1 MHNSL
6 GFSLFVAARYLRAR
20 RREAVISIITLISIA
35 GVSAGVMALVIALA
49 INNGFRSTLQRALLN
64 ATAHVNVEKKDP
76 ADSGIVGWRELL
88 PRLLGI
94 PHVVGAAPVLY
105 DTVML
110 SGPLQNQFAVIKGIN
125 TQYQPKVSDAL
136 AHLKAGNLQGL
147 DLDRTGGLPG
157 VILGSKLASD
167 TGMLMNAN
175 VTVFSSHGALA
186 PFGSKP
192 SIQRFK
198 VVGLFESG
206 FYEIDDHWA
215 YASLPAVQHFLGYD
229 TDVINSIEIK
239 LDDIFQASQV
249 GAAVEKVAGPQYAAI
264 TWQEQNKPLLN
275 AFKSER
281 IVTWITIGLIEMVAG
296 LNIFI
301 TLVMMVMEKYKDI
314 AVLMSMG
321 ARRSQIRN
329 VFMLQGV
336 LIGIAGSVIGLI
348 AGYTLCYVANRYRLI
363 PLDETVYALSFVP
376 FESSPF
382 DGIWIAAAAVAVSF
396 VATIYP
402 ARKATRITPVEVLRY
417 E

>member
-1 MHNSL
+1 MN
-6 GFSLFVAARYLRAR
+6 FSLFVAGRYLRAR
-20 RREAVISIITLISIA
+20 RREAVISIISVISVL
-35 GVSAGVMALVIALA
+35 GVAAGVMALVVALA
-49 INNGFRSTLQRALLN
+49 INSGFRSTLQRALLN
-64 ATAHVNVEKKDP
+64 ATAHINVEDKQNT
-76 ADSGIVGWRELL
+76 GITGWQELI
-88 PRLLGI
+88 PKLLQI

-105 DTVML
+105 GPVML
-110 SGPLQNQFAVIKGIN
+110 TGPSQSQFAELKGIR
-125 TQYQPKVSDAL
+125 TEYQPKVSDAL
-136 AHLKAGNLQGL
+136 AHLKAGKLEGL
-147 DLDRTGGLPG
+147 NRTGGSPG
-157 VILGSKLASD
+157 IILGSKLAAD
-167 TGMLMNAN
+167 TGMVLDSN
-175 VTVFSSHGALA
+175 VTVFSSQGPLT
-186 PFGSKP
+186 PLGNKP
-192 SIQRFK
+192 AIQRFH

-215 YASLPAVQHFLGYD
+215 YASLPSVQQLLGYAD

-249 GAAVEKVAGPQYAAI
+249 AKEIERVAGPKYSAI

-329 VFMLQGV
+329 IFMLQGV
-336 LIGIAGSVIGLI
+336 LIGIAGSAIGLAI
-348 AGYTLCYVANRYRLI
+348 GYTLCYYANHYRLI

-382 DGIWIAAAAVAVSF
+382 DGLWIAAAAIAVSF
-396 VATIYP
+396 VATVYP